1 MEISGRRRNGILH
14 KWMDGFYYCAK
25 YSASSIV
32 AQQPSTSY
40 IIHMYSHPSEGDFN
54 LFNRSSWQENP
65 WREVL
70 INCYLRSINAPVE
83 NQL

>member
-1 MEISGRRRNGILH
+1 
-14 KWMDGFYYCAK
+14 MDGFYYCAK

-54 LFNRSSWQENP
+54 LFNRSSWQGESAAGGVN
-65 WREVL
+65 
-70 INCYLRSINAPVE
+70 
-83 NQL
+83 